1 MKSQFRLLISVFL
14 LILPWFLRRF
24 LLIKLFGYQ
33 LHPTARIGFSIVVV
47 DRLRM
52 GERSRIGHFDFIFN
66 LEFLELGKE
75 AVIGRGNWITGY
87 RPKKGSTHYSHRPD
101 RISSV
106 ILEEGAAIVINHF
119 FDCTDAI
126 RIGKF
131 STLAGYGSQF
141 LTHAIDLEE
150 NRQDCQ
156 PIEIGKYC
164 FIGTDVVILRGARLP
179 DYCVLGAMSLLNKI
193 YTDEYVIYGGVPAKP
208 IGAVTSDMKY
218 FRRNGPIG
226 VNAN

>member
-1 MKSQFRLLISVFL
+1 MSVFL
-14 LILPWFLRRF
+14 LILPWFLRR
-24 LLIKLFGYQ
+24 LILVKLFGYE
-33 LHPTARIGFSIVVV
+33 LHPTARIGFSIVVA
-47 DRLRM
+47 DRFTM
-52 GERSRIGHFDFIFN
+52 GESSRIGHFTFVFN
-66 LEFLELGKE
+66 LELFEMAKG

-87 RPKKGSTHYSHRPD
+87 RPRKATTNYSHCTD
-101 RISSV
+101 RKSSL

-150 NRQDCQ
+150 NRQDCK

-179 DYCVLGAMSLLNKI
+179 DYCVLGAMSLLNKC
-193 YTDEYVIYGGVPAKP
+193 YADEYVIYGGVPAKP
-208 IGAVTSDMKY
+208 LGTVTSEMKY
-218 FRRNGPIG
+218 FRRTGPIG